1 MKNGF
6 LPVLHGDV
14 VFGEE
19 KIEVLSGDDIVVHMA
34 EAFKAKKIG
43 FATDVEGIFDFDG
56 SIVDRLDR
64 SLLEEMIARGAETK
78 EKEDVT
84 GGMLRKLQRLYEMG
98 HKCKAYVFKGNYENL
113 KKFLQGEKVGTEVII

>member
-34 EAFKAKKIG
+34 EAFKAKKLDSLQ
-43 FATDVEGIFDFDG
+43 TLKES
-56 SIVDRLDR
+56 SILMAA
-64 SLLEEMIARGAETK
+64 L
-78 EKEDVT
+78 
-84 GGMLRKLQRLYEMG
+84 
-98 HKCKAYVFKGNYENL
+98 
-113 KKFLQGEKVGTEVII
+113 